1 MHVGLNLN
9 IQNLGRASSDREA
22 MAREM
27 RFAQLAE
34 KVGFDSLWMPEHH
47 FTDYMLTPNVPQLLA
62 WIAGQT
68 ETLRLGTS
76 VSVLPWQDPIRTA
89 ESFVVLDNLSQGRA
103 MLGLG
108 RGLGRVEFDAFR
120 LQMGESRRRFVE
132 YSEAILHALETGV
145 MEYDGDL
152 YKQPRCEIRPEPYAS
167 VRGRTFA
174 SAVSPE
180 SMDIMARLGVGL
192 MVIAQKPWPT
202 VQADLDTYRARYN
215 ELRGEEPPKPLI
227 NVYVGVGETE
237 AEATEMRERYLQNYA
252 LSTVEHYEFDN
263 VGFEKIEGYEYYGN
277 LARNIEKHGVD
288 GFARFLADLQVWGTP
303 DQVAEKLMSYVDRI
317 DAGGIA
323 IVPSYGGMS
332 TEVANKNFD
341 LIAEHVVPALKAKD
355 VGGDLGIQYGVNTA
369 AAV

>member
-1 MHVGLNLN
+1 MHIGLNLN
-9 IQNLGRASSDREA
+9 VQNLGRTSPDREV
-22 MAREM
+22 MAAELRY
-27 RFAQLAE
+27 AQLAE

-47 FTDYMLTPNVPQLLA
+47 FTDYMLTPNVPQVLA

-68 ETLRLGTS
+68 ETLRLGTA

-120 LQMGESRRRFVE
+120 LEMGESRRRFVE
-132 YSEAILHALETGV
+132 YSEAILNALETGV
-145 MEYDGDL
+145 MEYDGNL

-202 VQADLDTYRARYN
+202 VQADLDNYRARYN

-237 AEATEMRERYLQNYA
+237 AEAQEMRDRYLKGYA

-288 GFARFLADLQVWGTP
+288 GFANFLADLQVWGTP
-303 DQVAEKLMSYVDRI
+303 DQVVEKLISYVDRI

-332 TEVANKNFD
+332 RAVADKNFD
-341 LIAEHVVPALKAKD
+341 LIAKHVVPALKAYD
-355 VGGDLGIQYGVNTA
+355 VGGDLGVQYGANAV

>member
-1 MHVGLNLN
+1 
-9 IQNLGRASSDREA
+9 
-22 MAREM
+22 
-27 RFAQLAE
+27 
-34 KVGFDSLWMPEHH
+34 
-47 FTDYMLTPNVPQLLA
+47 
-62 WIAGQT
+62 
-68 ETLRLGTS
+68 
-76 VSVLPWQDPIRTA
+76 
-89 ESFVVLDNLSQGRA
+89 
-103 MLGLG
+103 

-145 MEYDGDL
+145 MEYDGEL

-237 AEATEMRERYLQNYA
+237 AAAQEMRDKYLKGYA
-252 LSTVEHYEFDN
+252 LSTVKHYEFDN

-288 GFARFLADLQVWGTP
+288 GFANFLADLQVWGTP

-332 TEVANKNFD
+332 REVADKNFD
-341 LIAEHVVPALKAKD
+341 LITEHVLPVLKAKD
-355 VGGDLGIQYGVNTA
+355 VGGDLGVQYGVNA

>member
-1 MHVGLNLN
+1 MVAEL
-9 IQNLGRASSDREA
+9 RY
-22 MAREM
+22 
-27 RFAQLAE
+27 AQLAE

-47 FTDYMLTPNVPQLLA
+47 FTDYMVTPNVPQLLA
-62 WIAGQT
+62 WVAGQT
-68 ETLRLGTS
+68 ETLRLGTA

-89 ESFVVLDNLSQGRA
+89 EAFTVLDNLTQGRA
-103 MLGLG
+103 LLGLG
-108 RGLGRVEFDAFR
+108 RGLGRVEFEAFG
-120 LQMGESRRRFVE
+120 LEMGESRRRFVE
-132 YSEAILHALETGV
+132 YSAAILTALETGV
-145 MEYDGDL
+145 MEFDGEL

-202 VQADLDTYRARYN
+202 VQKDLDAYRARYN

-227 NVYVGVGETE
+227 NVYVGVGETDE
-237 AEATEMRERYLQNYA
+237 DAQEMRDRYLKGYA

-288 GFARFLADLQVWGTP
+288 GFANFLADLQVWGTP
-303 DQVAEKLMSYVDRI
+303 DQVVEKLISYVDRI

-323 IVPSYGGMS
+323 IVPSYGGMPR
-332 TEVANKNFD
+332 AIADRNFD
-341 LIAEHVVPALKAKD
+341 LISKHVVPALKAHD
-355 VGGDLGIQYGVNTA
+355 VGGDLGVQYGA
-369 AAV
+369 KAAVMA